1 MLAFGSTHDILY
13 ALTSLTAKEF
23 KVRYRNMSL
32 GILWSLANPI
42 IMMSVLTFV
51 FTFVIRND
59 KQYFPLFLLMG
70 ILPYN
75 FFCLAWTTG
84 TISIADN
91 AVLVKKIPFPRELI
105 PFASVLANALHYLIQ
120 LGLLLLAA
128 GIVIGPSPLWIW
140 LPVIFAL
147 QILFVSGLSLC
158 SAALNVYF
166 RDTRYVVESAALV
179 LFWLVPIFY
188 SFAEIEQMAEGY
200 SFLRTVLSYNPLAAT
215 ILCIRKIL
223 LYGELF
229 EWGTLVKLAAASL
242 ASVTIGLTYFRRV
255 QRDFADYL

>member
-1 MLAFGSTHDILY
+1 MLTLGSTHDVLY

-42 IMMSVLTFV
+42 IVMSVLTFV
-51 FTFVIRND
+51 FTFIIQNA

-84 TISIADN
+84 TTSITDN
-91 AVLVKKIPFPRELI
+91 AALVKKISFPRELV

-120 LGLLLLAA
+120 LGLLLLAT
-128 GIVIGPSPLWIW
+128 GIVIGPSLLWLW
-140 LPVIFAL
+140 LPVIFVL

-158 SAALNVYF
+158 SAAFNVYF
-166 RDTRYVVESAALV
+166 RDTRYVVESATLV

-188 SFAEIEQMAEGY
+188 SFGEIEQMTQGY

-215 ILCIRKIL
+215 IFCIRKIL
-223 LYGELF
+223 LYGEF
-229 EWGTLVKLAAASL
+229 FDWSTLIKLTGASM
-242 ASVTIGLTYFRRV
+242 SSMMIGLLYFRRV
-255 QRDFADYL
+255 QSDFADCL

>member
-13 ALTSLTAKEF
+13 TLTSLTVKEF

-32 GILWSLANPI
+32 GVLWSLANPI

-51 FTFVIRND
+51 FTFVIRNTE
-59 KQYFPLFLLMG
+59 QYFPLFLLMG

-75 FFCLAWTTG
+75 FFCLAWMTG
-84 TISIADN
+84 TTSIADN
-91 AVLVKKIPFPRELI
+91 AVLVKKISFPRELVT
-105 PFASVLANALHYLIQ
+105 FASILANALHYLIQ
-120 LGLLLLAA
+120 LGLLLLAV
-128 GIVIGPSPLWIW
+128 GIVIGPSLLWVW

-215 ILCIRKIL
+215 IFCIRKIL
-223 LYGELF
+223 LYGEFF
-229 EWGTLVKLAAASL
+229 EWSTLVKLAGASL
-242 ASVTIGLTYFRRV
+242 ASVTIGLLYFRRV
-255 QRDFADYL
+255 QRNFADYL